1 MKKPPGKFGL
11 FRLFRKM
18 TEGRIQKWSEELI
31 QILKRTVEKEA
42 VYIGEYVD
50 QLRRLNP
57 RISNEQL
64 ARKIIS
70 RKSLKAGGI
79 GAAFNVGGL
88 ITMPITMPVDLYYC
102 FRIQARMVLSV
113 AYVYG
118 WDIRSESTATD
129 ILLVMAGN
137 AGINALRKAG
147 IKIGEEF
154 AKKAVQKFVTREVMK
169 RINKI
174 LSRKIITKAGA
185 KSFTSFAKLVPIV
198 GAPIGGGFNYVGTLT
213 IGKLALKFYKG
224 RDGGPSCAVAVS

>member
-1 MKKPPGKFGL
+1 MKKLPGKFE
-11 FRLFRKM
+11 LFRKM
-18 TEGRIQKWSEELI
+18 TEAQIQKWSQELI
-31 QILKRTVEKEA
+31 EILKRTVEKEA
-42 VYIGEYVD
+42 VHVGEYVD

-57 RISNEQL
+57 GINNEQL
-64 ARKIIS
+64 AKKIIS

-88 ITMPITMPVDLYYC
+88 ITMPFTMPANLYYC
-102 FRIQARMVLSV
+102 FKIHARMVLAV

-118 WDIRSESTATD
+118 WDIRSESTTTD

-147 IKIGEEF
+147 IKVGEEF

-174 LSRKIITKAGA
+174 LSRKIITKAGER
-185 KSFTSFAKLVPIV
+185 SLTSFVKLVPIV
-198 GAPIGGGFNYVGTLT
+198 AAPIGGGFDYFGTLA
-213 IGKLALKFYKG
+213 IGKVALKFYKG
-224 RDGGPSCAVAVS
+224 PDNSSSCPVTVS